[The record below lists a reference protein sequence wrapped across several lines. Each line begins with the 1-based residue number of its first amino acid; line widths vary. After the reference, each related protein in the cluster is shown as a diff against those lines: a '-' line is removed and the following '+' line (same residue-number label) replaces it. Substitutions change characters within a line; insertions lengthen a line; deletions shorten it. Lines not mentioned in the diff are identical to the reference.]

1 MTNPANKHRYA
12 AVVTRAI
19 ATVHLAM
26 GVMAL
31 AVYLGVYLT
40 GSTLPL
46 VSKSSVLTLLFILS
60 ALAQRTYVPSSRRT
74 VWALASLD
82 VVLFT
87 SVIVSFA
94 SLYGGM
100 SAAALKAPTYYF
112 IFLLITLQAL
122 RFDPRLILFL
132 GGVTIG
138 ARLVAFF
145 AVVNAG
151 ATTTISYTWY
161 QSSASLMYS
170 GEGEIILALLLFT
183 VVLAAVLRRRVKE
196 AGSPRLESE
205 HEVESVEPPVSAQI
219 ANADSVELVSGND
232 TETEKEEL
240 RLNTQPELTDHRLD
254 GHQSTRVLIAEDSQ
268 VNMMVLEKM
277 LAAPAFELAMAE
289 DGQEAVDLFEK
300 LLSENRRPDVILMD
314 IEMPLLNGHEAASQ
328 IRALEKEHD
337 LSPHPIIA
345 VTALGHEADM
355 ERSRESGMDDHLV
368 KPVKK
373 EELLT
378 AIARAATISA
388 RD

>member
-1 MTNPANKHRYA
+1 MNGSEKQDRYSA
-12 AVVTRAI
+12 AVGKTI

-26 GVMAL
+26 GMMAL

-46 VSKSSVLTLLFILS
+46 VSKSSVLTLLFTLS
-60 ALAQRTYVPSSRRT
+60 ALAQRTYTPSGQRL
-74 VWALASLD
+74 VWAIAALD
-82 VVLFT
+82 IILFT

-100 SAAALKAPTYYF
+100 SAAALKAPTYNF

-122 RFDPRLILFL
+122 RFDPRLILFI
-132 GGVTIG
+132 GGVAIG

-145 AVVNAG
+145 SVVSAG

-161 QSSASLMYS
+161 QSSSSLMYS
-170 GEGEIILALLLFT
+170 GEGEIILSLLLFT
-183 VVLAAVLRRRVKE
+183 VVLAAVVRRRAPQPRANQASVERDAAIEPSVSGHEVTLPTYAEDLSTQSAEVEMPAEEE
-196 AGSPRLESE
+196 AGSPVR
-205 HEVESVEPPVSAQI
+205 HERQA
-219 ANADSVELVSGND
+219 
-232 TETEKEEL
+232 
-240 RLNTQPELTDHRLD
+240 
-254 GHQSTRVLIAEDSQ
+254 TRVLIAEDSQ

-314 IEMPLLNGHEAASQ
+314 IEMPLMNGHEAASQ
-328 IRALEKEHD
+328 IRTIEKQQG

-355 ERSRESGMDDHLV
+355 DRSREAGMDDHLV